1 MDRLGESDE
10 EAEPRGNVEEEETEH
25 KKMQVI
31 VTTPKVDQL
40 DKNRSGLKRNFRK
53 MPEPKCPGWRTREV
67 LKLEIGIL
75 DYPTSYQENT
85 VKEQIMLQY
94 AENFRRQYVYLYPDR
109 KPLFLNPLNECRVEK
124 FVSTTL
130 RPTLLKHEELYNWE
144 GCAQFVADFLIVDSL
159 DPIHDVPDYLFSPTT
174 VLKCQK
180 GNCFDFSNLLC
191 SLLIG
196 TGYDAYCVS
205 GYAIKEICLVD
216 ETREICPLVKESD
229 QDKKE
234 QEKPPVKRYA
244 VKPVRELRSKFELTL
259 EARKLAKE
267 KAAEEREQK
276 EHEHLADLNIKG
288 THDFMHGLRVH
299 CWVLVLAG
307 KREVPENFFIDPFT
321 GNSYNTTNEK
331 FLGIESIWNHR
342 NYWVNMQD
350 CKFGCKAMVFD
361 LGDPVRWEYMLPD
374 TENSKIVIPDS
385 YDYFVDEGDDDDEKE
400 MEKVFDMPPSWVQQ
414 IIIPSKD
421 IETRCPKGEKII
433 QYKKANLEKYAPY
446 LNIDG
451 MVKRLIE
458 YEDIEC
464 TSFVKVTEWYSNRK
478 DMLKKI
484 ERNMRT
490 RTITEYFKNGRYMA
504 INKHVFRSSEPETD
518 RTLKYISKLRVDG
531 LVSRMET
538 PSEMTEKFK
547 DRPDFLIY
555 RQATFIKRAR
565 KVKISGIFQ
574 VNYRTIVK
582 ITERF
587 ARNRKIPAHQDVAEQ
602 VFLITQEHIHLTYHR
617 EDDRITALKR
627 EFVLPPNLLQKD
639 DQEVNMEQIVVTFE
653 VDPLAKPCKNV
664 VLYQTMM
671 ELLKTQAVSMQNIRD
686 SEHEVREFLKDRA
699 AERKAN
705 ELVIS
710 VYDTERNYKAKEHRK
725 EQMRLEEEQRMRRAE
740 EELDYLAPFLARLGQ
755 PRRITKKV
763 ALTLRNDCLT
773 DMKQKL
779 IDKANL
785 IQNRFEKE
793 AQELQNKQQWYQ
805 QNQISMTKEDEQ
817 AYLAYC
823 SEAMFRIH
831 ILEIRLNKHKE
842 TAPIKYL
849 ALEEKI
855 RKDPR
860 LAKKLKNC

>member
-1 MDRLGESDE
+1 M
-10 EAEPRGNVEEEETEH
+10 RGRV
-25 KKMQVI
+25 
-31 VTTPKVDQL
+31 
-40 DKNRSGLKRNFRK
+40 
-53 MPEPKCPGWRTREV
+53 REV
-67 LKLEIGIL
+67 LELELGTL
-75 DYPTSYQENT
+75 NYPTSYQENT
-85 VKEQIMLQY
+85 VKEKIMLQY
-94 AENFRRQYVYLYPDR
+94 AENFRGQYVYMYPDR
-109 KPLFLNPLNECRVEK
+109 KPLFLYPLNECRVQK

-144 GCAQFVADFLIVDSL
+144 GCAQFVSDFLIVDSL
-159 DPIHDVPDYLFSPTT
+159 DPIYDVPDYLFSPTT
-174 VLKCQK
+174 VLKRQK

-191 SLLIG
+191 SLLLG
-196 TGYDAYCVS
+196 TGYDAFCVS
-205 GYAIKEICLVD
+205 GYAIKEMCLVD
-216 ETREICPLVKESD
+216 ETREICPLLKESEPVKID
-229 QDKKE
+229 QDK
-234 QEKPPVKRYA
+234 QVVKRYA
-244 VKPVRELRSKFELTL
+244 VKPVRELRSKFEMNQQ
-259 EARKLAKE
+259 AQKVAE
-267 KAAEEREQK
+267 KKAEDERRQK
-276 EHEHLADLNIKG
+276 ELERLADLKIKG
-288 THDFMHGLRVH
+288 THDVMHGLRVH

-321 GNSYNTTNEK
+321 GNSYKTTNEK

-342 NYWVNMQD
+342 NYWVNMQE
-350 CKFGCKAMVFD
+350 CKFGCKDMVFD

-374 TENSKIVIPDS
+374 TENSQLAIPES
-385 YDYFVDEGDDDDEKE
+385 YDYLTDEGFDDDEKE
-400 MEKVFDMPPSWVQQ
+400 MEKIFDMPPSWIQA
-414 IIIPSKD
+414 INIPAKD

-451 MVKRLIE
+451 MVMRLIE

-478 DMLKKI
+478 DMLEKI

-490 RTITEYFKNGRYMA
+490 RTITENFKNGRSMA
-504 INKHVFRSSEPETD
+504 VKKHLFRSSEPETD
-518 RTLKYISKLRVDG
+518 RTLKYISQLRVDG
-531 LVSRMET
+531 LVSRVENPT
-538 PSEMTEKFK
+538 EMTEIFK

-555 RQATFIKRAR
+555 RQTSFAKRVR
-565 KVKISGIFQ
+565 KVKLPGTFQ
-574 VNYRTIVK
+574 LNYRTIVK

-587 ARNRKIPAHQDVAEQ
+587 ARDRTKPAHQDVAER

-627 EFVLPPNLLQKD
+627 EFILPPNLLQKD
-639 DQEVNMEQIVVTFE
+639 DQEVNMEQIVITFE

-671 ELLKTQAVSMQNIRD
+671 KLLKTQAASMQSVRD
-686 SEHEVREFLKDRA
+686 SEHEIREFLKDRA

-705 ELVIS
+705 ELGIS
-710 VYDTERNYKAKEHRK
+710 VYDTERNEKAKEHRM
-725 EQMRLEEEQRMRRAE
+725 EQMRLEEEQRMRCAE

-763 ALTLRNDCLT
+763 AMTLRNDCLT
-773 DMKQKL
+773 DMKQRL

-785 IQNRFEKE
+785 IQSRFEKE
-793 AQELQNKQQWYQ
+793 AQELQSKQQWYQ
-805 QNQISMTKEDEQ
+805 QNQIAMTKEDEQ

-831 ILEIRLNKHKE
+831 IFEMRLNKHKE
-842 TAPIKYL
+842 TAPLKYL

>member
-1 MDRLGESDE
+1 MDWLLESEEDE
-10 EAEPRGNVEEEETEH
+10 EVKEEETEP
-25 KKMQVI
+25 KLTKI
-31 VTTPKVDQL
+31 IDIGPKVDQL
-40 DKNRSGLKRNFRK
+40 ELLK
-53 MPEPKCPGWRTREV
+53 TEV
-67 LKLEIGIL
+67 GIL
-75 DYPTSYQENT
+75 NYPTSYQKNT
-85 VKEQIMLQY
+85 TKEQTMLQY
-94 AENFRRQYVYLYPDR
+94 AENFRQQYVYLYPDR

-130 RPTLLKHEELYNWE
+130 RPTLLKHEELYNWD
-144 GCAQFVADFLIVDSL
+144 GCAQFVADFLVVDSL
-159 DPIHDVPDYLFSPTT
+159 DPITDVPDYLFSSTT
-174 VLKCQK
+174 MLKRQK

-196 TGYDAYCVS
+196 TGYNAYCVS
-205 GYAIKEICLVD
+205 GYAVKEMCLVD
-216 ETREICPLVKESD
+216 ETREICPLLKENDKS
-229 QDKKE
+229 KKE
-234 QEKPPVKRYA
+234 QNKPADKRYA
-244 VKPVRELRSKFELTL
+244 VKPIRELTSKFEMNQKAHKQAQL
-259 EARKLAKE
+259 KE
-267 KAAEEREQK
+267 QEERRQK
-276 EHEHLADLNIKG
+276 DLENAADSEMK
-288 THDFMHGLRVH
+288 TAHDVMHGLRVH

-321 GNSYNTTNEK
+321 GNSFETTNER

-350 CKFGCKAMVFD
+350 CKFGCKDVVFD
-361 LGDPVRWEYMLPD
+361 LGDPVKWEYMLPD
-374 TENSKIVIPDS
+374 TENSHIIVPES
-385 YDYFVDEGDDDDEKE
+385 FDYFIDEGDDDDEKE
-400 MEKVFDMPPSWVQQ
+400 VEKIFDMPPSWVQE
-414 IIIPSKD
+414 IIIPAKD

-478 DMLKKI
+478 DMLEKI

-490 RTITEYFKNGRYMA
+490 RIITEYFKNGRHMA
-504 INKHVFRSSEPETD
+504 VKRHLYRSSEPETD
-518 RTLKYISKLRVDG
+518 RTLKYSSKLRVDG
-531 LVSRMET
+531 LVSRVET
-538 PSEMTEKFK
+538 PTEITEKFK

-555 RQATFIKRAR
+555 RQATFSKRVR
-565 KVKISGIFQ
+565 KVRLPGTIQS
-574 VNYRTIVK
+574 NYRTIAK

-587 ARNRKIPAHQDVAEQ
+587 ARNRNKPAHQDVAEQ
-602 VFLITQEHIHLTYHR
+602 VFLIASEHIHLTYHR
-617 EDDRITALKR
+617 EDDMITAVKR
-627 EFVLPPNLLQKD
+627 EFILPPNLLQKD

-671 ELLKTQAVSMQNIRD
+671 ELLKTQAASMQSIRD

-705 ELVIS
+705 ELTIS
-710 VYDTERNYKAKEHRK
+710 VYDTERNEKAKEHRR
-725 EQMRLEEEQRMRRAE
+725 EQIRLEEEQRMRRAE

-755 PRRITKKV
+755 PKRITKKI
-763 ALTLRNDCLT
+763 AIKLRNDCLT
-773 DMKQKL
+773 DMKQRL

-785 IQNRFEKE
+785 IQSRFEKE
-793 AQELQNKQQWYQ
+793 AMELQSKQQWYQ

-831 ILEIRLNKHKE
+831 ILEMRLNKHKE

-855 RKDPR
+855 RKDAR
-860 LAKKLKNC
+860 GH

>member
-1 MDRLGESDE
+1 MNIMERLGESDE
-10 EAEPRGNVEEEETEH
+10 EDEYRDNLDDDDHPP
-25 KKMQVI
+25 KKSKAKEV
-31 VTTPKVDQL
+31 VPKIDQL
-40 DKNRSGLKRNFRK
+40 
-53 MPEPKCPGWRTREV
+53 EV
-67 LKLEIGIL
+67 LTLEMGIM

-85 VKEQIMLQY
+85 VKEQTMLRY

-109 KPLFLNPLNECRVEK
+109 KPLFINPLNECRVEK

-144 GCAQFVADFLIVDSL
+144 GCSQFVSDFLIVDSL

-174 VLKCQK
+174 VLKRQR

-196 TGYDAYCVS
+196 TGFDAYCVS
-205 GYAIKEICLVD
+205 GYAIKEMCLVD
-216 ETREICPLVKESD
+216 ETREICPLLKETD
-229 QDKKE
+229 QSKKDE
-234 QEKPPVKRYA
+234 EKQVVRRYA
-244 VKPVRELRSKFELTL
+244 VKPVRELKSKFEMSQ
-259 EARKLAKE
+259 EAQRVAEKKE
-267 KAAEEREQK
+267 QEENWQK
-276 EHEHLADLNIKG
+276 ELERLAD
-288 THDFMHGLRVH
+288 D
-299 CWVLVLAG
+299 
-307 KREVPENFFIDPFT
+307 
-321 GNSYNTTNEK
+321 
-331 FLGIESIWNHR
+331 
-342 NYWVNMQD
+342 
-350 CKFGCKAMVFD
+350 MVFD
-361 LGDPVRWEYMLPD
+361 LGDPVRWEYMLLS
-374 TENSKIVIPDS
+374 TENAQLAIPDL
-385 YDYFVDEGDDDDEKE
+385 YDYLIDEGFDDDEKE
-400 MEKVFDMPPSWVQQ
+400 IEKCFDMPPSWVQE
-414 IIIPSKD
+414 INIPAKD

-478 DMLKKI
+478 DMLEKI

-490 RTITEYFKNGRYMA
+490 RTITENFKNGRSMA
-504 INKHVFRSSEPETD
+504 VKKHMFRSSEPETD
-518 RTLKYISKLRVDG
+518 RTLKYTSQLRVDG
-531 LVSRMET
+531 LVSRVET
-538 PSEMTEKFK
+538 PTDLTERFK

-555 RQATFIKRAR
+555 RQASFAKRMR
-565 KVKISGIFQ
+565 KVKLPGAFQ
-574 VNYRTIVK
+574 LNYRTIIK

-587 ARNRKIPAHQDVAEQ
+587 ARNRKKPAHQNVAEQ
-602 VFLITQEHIHLTYHR
+602 VFLINQEHIHLTYHR
-617 EDDRITALKR
+617 EDDKITALKR
-627 EFVLPPNLLQKD
+627 EFILPPNLLQKD

-671 ELLKTQAVSMQNIRD
+671 ALMKTQAVLVQTVRD
-686 SEHEVREFLKDRA
+686 SEHEIREFLKDRA

-710 VYDTERNYKAKEHRK
+710 VYDTERNEKAKEHRR
-725 EQMRLEEEQRMRRAE
+725 EQVRLEQEQRMRRAE

-773 DMKQKL
+773 DMKQRL
-779 IDKANL
+779 IDTANL
-785 IQNRFEKE
+785 IQSRFEKE
-793 AQELQNKQQWYQ
+793 AQELQSKQQWYQ

-823 SEAMFRIH
+823 SEVMFRIH
-831 ILEIRLNKHKE
+831 ILEMRLNKHKE

>member
-1 MDRLGESDE
+1 MERLGESDE
-10 EAEPRGNVEEEETEH
+10 EDEYRDNLDDDDHPP
-25 KKMQVI
+25 KKSKAKEV
-31 VTTPKVDQL
+31 VPKIDQL
-40 DKNRSGLKRNFRK
+40 
-53 MPEPKCPGWRTREV
+53 EV
-67 LKLEIGIL
+67 LTLEMGIM

-85 VKEQIMLQY
+85 VKEQTMLRY

-109 KPLFLNPLNECRVEK
+109 KPLFINPLNECRVEK

-144 GCAQFVADFLIVDSL
+144 GCSQFVSDFLIVDSL

-174 VLKCQK
+174 VLKRQR

-196 TGYDAYCVS
+196 TGFDAYCVS
-205 GYAIKEICLVD
+205 GYAIKEMCLVD
-216 ETREICPLVKESD
+216 ETREICPLLKETD
-229 QDKKE
+229 QSKKDE
-234 QEKPPVKRYA
+234 EKQVVRRYA
-244 VKPVRELRSKFELTL
+244 VKPVRELKSKFEMSQ
-259 EARKLAKE
+259 EAQRVAEKKE
-267 KAAEEREQK
+267 QEENWQK
-276 EHEHLADLNIKG
+276 ELERLADLKIKG
-288 THDFMHGLRVH
+288 THDVMHGLWVH

-321 GNSYNTTNEK
+321 GNSYRTTNEK

-350 CKFGCKAMVFD
+350 CKFGCKDMVFD
-361 LGDPVRWEYMLPD
+361 LGDPVRWEYMLLS
-374 TENSKIVIPDS
+374 TENAQLAIPDL
-385 YDYFVDEGDDDDEKE
+385 YDYLIDEGFDDDEKE
-400 MEKVFDMPPSWVQQ
+400 IEKCFDMPPSWVQE
-414 IIIPSKD
+414 INIPAKD

-478 DMLKKI
+478 DMLEKI

-490 RTITEYFKNGRYMA
+490 RTITENFKNGRSMA
-504 INKHVFRSSEPETD
+504 VKKHMFRSSEPETD
-518 RTLKYISKLRVDG
+518 RTLKYTSQLRVDG
-531 LVSRMET
+531 LVSRVET
-538 PSEMTEKFK
+538 PTDLTERFK

-555 RQATFIKRAR
+555 RQASFAKRMR
-565 KVKISGIFQ
+565 KVKLPGAFQ
-574 VNYRTIVK
+574 LNYRTIIK

-587 ARNRKIPAHQDVAEQ
+587 ARNRKKPAHQNVAEQ
-602 VFLITQEHIHLTYHR
+602 VFLINQEHIHLTYHR
-617 EDDRITALKR
+617 EDDKITALKR
-627 EFVLPPNLLQKD
+627 EFILPPNLLQKD

-671 ELLKTQAVSMQNIRD
+671 ALMKTQAVLVQTVRD
-686 SEHEVREFLKDRA
+686 SEHEIREFLKDRA

-710 VYDTERNYKAKEHRK
+710 VYDTERNEKAKEHRR
-725 EQMRLEEEQRMRRAE
+725 EQVRLEQEQRMRRAE

-773 DMKQKL
+773 DMKQRL
-779 IDKANL
+779 IDTANL
-785 IQNRFEKE
+785 IQSRFEKE
-793 AQELQNKQQWYQ
+793 AQELQSKQQWYQ

-823 SEAMFRIH
+823 SEVMFRIH
-831 ILEIRLNKHKE
+831 ILEMRLNKHKE